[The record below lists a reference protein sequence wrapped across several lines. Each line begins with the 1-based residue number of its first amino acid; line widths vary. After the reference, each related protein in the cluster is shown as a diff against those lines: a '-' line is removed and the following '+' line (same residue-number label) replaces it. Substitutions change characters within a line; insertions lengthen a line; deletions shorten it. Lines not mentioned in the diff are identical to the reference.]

1 MTLGEAILLR
11 RSQMGLTQAEAAKMM
26 GVHPSLLS
34 LYENNRRASMTFLVG
49 LKLIRLF
56 NFTVEELEAMV
67 KEGKNVD

>member
-56 NFTVEELEAMV
+56 NFTVEELESMV
-67 KEGKNVD
+67 KEGKNVG